1 MKKILENKEQ
11 IIKYFE
17 EGSKPKQLW
26 QIGTE
31 HEKFLYHLDTL
42 KPIDYHGKKG
52 IISLFKLL
60 KKKGWKEI
68 IENSNS
74 IALKKKDSTI
84 SLEPICQI

>member
-31 HEKFLYHLDTL
+31 HEKFLYHLNTL

-52 IISLFKLL
+52 IKSLFKLL
-60 KKKGWKEI
+60 KKKGWE
-68 IENSNS
+68 
-74 IALKKKDSTI
+74 
-84 SLEPICQI
+84 SLEEKVSLTKLEKFFLFIKGLIY